1 MKELQGKV
9 AIVTGA
15 GLPKGMGSA
24 AARELAKQGASVAV
38 TDLAANLNGLEKL
51 VEEIELLGSKGLAIT
66 VDVTNPNDIEACV
79 QKTCEVF
86 GGVDILFNNA
96 GTGVG
101 TGPFL
106 GITDFQWDLSM
117 KVNVIGMANFCKS
130 AIPEMLR
137 RGGGS
142 IINNSSNYGLGSVSG
157 YSAYSAS
164 KFAAIG
170 LTKSIAAE
178 FADKNIRCNA
188 ICPGN
193 IFTDMGEA
201 EVKLVA
207 KRDGISQD
215 AAKTMLSE
223 DVAMKRYGKAE
234 EVADTVAY
242 LASDRSSYITGVTLQ
257 IHGGQSPGI

>member
-24 AARELAKQGASVAV
+24 AARELAKQGANVVV
-38 TDLAANLNGLEKL
+38 TDLEANLDGLGKL
-51 VEEIELLGSKGLAIT
+51 VKEIELLGSKGLAIK
-66 VDVTNPNDIEACV
+66 VDVTNPQDIEACV
-79 QKTCEVF
+79 KKTIEVF

-96 GTGVG
+96 GTGIG
-101 TGPFL
+101 AGPFL
-106 GITDFQWDLSM
+106 ELTDFHWDLSM
-117 KVNVIGMANFCKS
+117 KVNVIGMANFCK
-130 AIPEMLR
+130 AVIPVMLK

-142 IINNSSNYGLGSVSG
+142 IINNSSNYGLGAVSG

-164 KFAAIG
+164 KFAAVG
-170 LTKSIAAE
+170 LSKSIAAE
-178 FADKNIRCNA
+178 FGDKNIRCNA

-193 IFTDMGEA
+193 IFTDMGEV

-207 KRDGISQD
+207 KRDGISED

-234 EVADTVAY
+234 EVAETVAF
-242 LASDRSSYITGVTLQ
+242 LASDRSSYITGVALQ

>member
-24 AARELAKQGASVAV
+24 AARELAKQGANVVV
-38 TDLAANLNGLEKL
+38 TDLEANLDGLEKL
-51 VEEIELLGSKGLAIT
+51 VKEIQLLGSKGLAVK
-66 VDVTNPNDIEACV
+66 VDVTNPQEIEACV
-79 QKTCEVF
+79 KKTCEVF

-96 GTGVG
+96 GTGIG

-106 GITDFQWDLSM
+106 ELTDFQWDLSM
-117 KVNVIGMANFCKS
+117 KVNVIGMATFCK
-130 AIPEMLR
+130 AVIPEMLK
-137 RGGGS
+137 RGKGS
-142 IINNSSNYGLGSVSG
+142 IINNSSNYGLGSVTG

-164 KFAAIG
+164 KFAAVG

-178 FADKNIRCNA
+178 FGDKNIRCNA

-193 IFTDMGEA
+193 IFTDMGEE
-201 EVKLVA
+201 EVRLVA
-207 KRDGISQD
+207 KRDGISED

-234 EVADTVAY
+234 EVAETVAY
-242 LASDRSSYITGVTLQ
+242 LASDRSSYVTGIALQ
-257 IHGGQSPGI
+257 VHGGQSPGL

>member
-24 AARELAKQGASVAV
+24 AARELAKQGAKVVV
-38 TDLAANLNGLEKL
+38 TDLEANLDGLEKL
-51 VEEIELLGSKGLAIT
+51 VKEIELLGSKGLAIK
-66 VDVTNPNDIEACV
+66 VDVTKPQDIEACV
-79 QKTCEVF
+79 KKTCELF

-101 TGPFL
+101 AGPFL
-106 GITDFQWDLSM
+106 ELTDFHWDLSM
-117 KVNVIGMANFCKS
+117 KVNVIGMANFCK
-130 AIPEMLR
+130 AVIPVMIE

-164 KFAAIG
+164 KFAAVG
-170 LTKSIAAE
+170 LSKSIAAE
-178 FADKNIRCNA
+178 FGDKNIRCNA

-193 IFTDMGEA
+193 IYTDMGEE
-201 EVKLVA
+201 EVRLVA
-207 KRDGISQD
+207 KRDGISED

-234 EVADTVAY
+234 EVAETVAF
-242 LASDRSSYITGVTLQ
+242 LASDKSSYITGIALQ

>member
-15 GLPKGMGSA
+15 GLPKGMGNA
-24 AARELAKQGASVAV
+24 AARELAKQGAKVVV
-38 TDLAANLNGLEKL
+38 TDLEANLDGLEKL
-51 VEEIELLGSKGLAIT
+51 VKEIELLGSKGLAVK
-66 VDVTNPNDIEACV
+66 VDVTNPQDIEDCV
-79 QKTCEVF
+79 KKICEVF

-96 GTGVG
+96 GTGIG
-101 TGPFL
+101 AGPFL
-106 GITDFQWDLSM
+106 ELTDFHWDLSM
-117 KVNVIGMANFCKS
+117 KVNVIGMANFCK
-130 AIPEMLR
+130 AVIPVMIE

-164 KFAAIG
+164 KFAAVG
-170 LTKSIAAE
+170 LSKSIAAE
-178 FADKNIRCNA
+178 FGDKKIRCNA

-193 IFTDMGEA
+193 IFTDMGEE
-201 EVKLVA
+201 EVRLVA
-207 KRDGISQD
+207 KRDGISED

-234 EVADTVAY
+234 EVAETVAF
-242 LASDRSSYITGVTLQ
+242 LASDKSSYITGIALQ